1 MRLTI
6 ERMRTLVLAAGVLLL
21 LALAAFLI
29 IGKWKNPFN
38 TKELPKRL
46 GIEIQQEA
54 NGVTYTQA
62 HGGHTIFKIH
72 ASKVVQL
79 KKGNALLHD
88 VKIELYGADGSR
100 VDRIEGSEFEYDRQA
115 GTAKAAGPV
124 EITLMRP
131 GVAPA
136 VAPKAI
142 ATKLAPRVTVG
153 VKSEEKPLASA
164 AQAAAQGEIHIKT
177 SGLTF
182 DQSSGIA
189 TTSQHVDFALA
200 QGNGSSMGAT
210 YDSQQGLLVLEH
222 TVELTTRRGA
232 DTVQIQAQH
241 AEFER
246 DDQLCR
252 LRAATA
258 EARGGKAQ
266 AGDATILF
274 REDGSAVRLDAV
286 NGFTLTTANGSHLA
300 APAGRMDFNEHN
312 QPRHA
317 HLEGGVQMDS
327 ASASADRRRQMHGSS
342 PTAELEFTPRGEL
355 RFAHLVR
362 GVEMRSEEQISAGSG
377 AGSGPGGA
385 SLRMSR
391 RWLSPVAEI
400 EFRVSGHSQI
410 EPATIH
416 GTGGV
421 VVTGESRRGND
432 AAVPSRMAAD
442 ELTGEFGAASALT
455 AMTGVGHTSVEQ
467 TTAAGVRQSTFGDR
481 LEAHFAAAT
490 ATGEKPAV
498 KAAASS
504 RSLGDAAQIE
514 SAVVEGHVV
523 LIQVPAASSAPL
535 QERGSRA
542 KSEAPA
548 AAPLRATAG
557 RAVYEGQGEWLH
569 LTLAPRVEDGGLQMT
584 ADKVD
589 VSQSSGDAFAHGN
602 VKATWLNTGKNE
614 TGKIDRQVESS
625 AGKAGPD
632 SVALGGEG
640 PVHVIAA
647 EAQLHQATGEA
658 TFKGQARLW
667 QQASSISGP
676 LIVLDR
682 SRQTL
687 VARSSDAAEPVRVVL
702 LSAGG
707 LGQSPVTRK
716 DTGMT
721 AGRELAK
728 APAARE
734 PDGRSTSPSV
744 IRLRGGDLKYSSVE
758 RKAVMRGSALGRVVA
773 EMGAA
778 TSTSDEV
785 ELLLQPQDK
794 AGDKVGVP
802 GLIPSQ
808 ASGQVERVTA
818 KGHVVVSSEDRRGTG
833 EQLVYTSAT
842 GEYVLTG
849 TSAVAPRMTDPARGT
864 VTGEALIFHA
874 GDESVSVEGGQRKT
888 STDTR
893 TPR

>member
-1 MRLTI
+1 
-6 ERMRTLVLAAGVLLL
+6 MRTLVLAAGVLLL

-29 IGKWKNPFN
+29 LGKLKNPFN
-38 TKELPKRL
+38 YKELPKRL

-62 HGGHTIFKIH
+62 HGGHTLFKIH

-142 ATKLAPRVTVG
+142 ATKLAPGVTVG
-153 VKSEEKPLASA
+153 GRSQEKPLASA
-164 AQAAAQGEIHIKT
+164 APVAAQDEIHIKT

-182 DQSSGIA
+182 DQSSGVA
-189 TTSQHVDFALA
+189 TTSQHVDFVMT
-200 QGNGSSMGAT
+200 QGSGSSMGAT
-210 YDSQQGLLVLEH
+210 YDSQQGLLVLDRA
-222 TVELTTRRGA
+222 VELTTRRGA
-232 DTVQIQAQH
+232 DTVQIKAQH

-246 DDQLCR
+246 GNQLCR

-258 EARGGKAQ
+258 ETRGGKAL

-286 NGFTLTTANGSHLA
+286 NGFTLTTASGSHLA

-317 HLEGGVQMDS
+317 HLEGGVTMDS

-355 RFAHLVR
+355 RFAHLER

-377 AGSGPGGA
+377 AASGPVSA
-385 SLRMSR
+385 SLRASR

-410 EPATIH
+410 EPATVH

-421 VVTGESRRGND
+421 VVTGESQRGND

-455 AMTGVGHTSVEQ
+455 AMTGVGHTSVET
-467 TTAAGVRQSTFGDR
+467 TTATGVRQSTSGDR

-490 ATGEKPAV
+490 ATGGKPAV
-498 KAAASS
+498 TAAASGRS
-504 RSLGDAAQIE
+504 PNGGSLGGAAQIE

-523 LIQVPAASSAPL
+523 LMQVPAASSAPL
-535 QERGSRA
+535 HEQGSKA

-548 AAPLRATAG
+548 ATPLRATAG

-569 LTLAPRVEDGGLQMT
+569 LTLAPRVEEVGLQMT

-589 VSQSSGDAFAHGN
+589 VSQSSGDAFARGN
-602 VKATWLNTGKNE
+602 VKATWINTGKNE
-614 TGKIDRQVESS
+614 TGKIDRQVEGS
-625 AGKAGPD
+625 AGKAGQD
-632 SVALGGEG
+632 MGGEG
-640 PVHVIAA
+640 PVHAIAA
-647 EAQLHQATGEA
+647 EAQLHQATGET

-667 QQASSISGP
+667 QQASSISAP

-682 SRQTL
+682 GRQTL

-707 LGQSPVTRK
+707 LGLSPVTSK
-716 DTGMT
+716 DTGTT
-721 AGRELAK
+721 AGRELGK

-734 PDGRSTSPSV
+734 PDGKSTSPSV
-744 IRLRGGDLKYSSVE
+744 IRLRGGDLKYSSIE
-758 RKAVMRGSALGRVVA
+758 RKAVMHGIAQGKVVA

-794 AGDKVGVP
+794 AGGKDGAP
-802 GLIPSQ
+802 GLISSQ

-818 KGHVVVSSEDRRGTG
+818 RGHVVVSSEDRRGTG
-833 EQLVYTSAT
+833 EQLVYTGAT